1 MKRLATATVVLTA
14 LATAAQ
20 AGGLPEP
27 IRLVERTKMFE
38 LTHFV
43 RGAQGGTRH
52 GNPAPEAEARKDGK
66 GDQGAKNAKN
76 VKKEKPAAK
85 AD

>member
-20 AGGLPEP
+20 AGGLPQP
-27 IRLVERTKMFE
+27 VRLVERMKMYDIS
-38 LTHFV
+38 HYV
-43 RGAQGGTRH
+43 RGAQGGSSH
-52 GNPAPEAEARKDGK
+52 GNPAPEAEARKDDK
-66 GDQGAKNAKN
+66 GDKGAKNAKN

>member
-1 MKRLATATVVLTA
+1 MKRLATATVVFTA

-20 AGGLPEP
+20 AGGLPQP
-27 IRLVERTKMFE
+27 IRLVERTKMYD
-38 LTHFV
+38 LSHYV
-43 RGAQGGTRH
+43 RGAEVGRSH
-52 GNPAPEAEARKDGK
+52 GNPAPEAEARKDDK
-66 GDQGAKNAKN
+66 GDKGAKNAKN